1 MICWGCNVDGQTD
14 IPEVLRAGAVALAA
28 GTKNTCGVDV
38 RGHMVCFGID
48 KWGITDVPYDMTEHA
63 TVFSIGI
70 AHVIGLDLDGYA
82 HCWGRNIGQ
91 CEI

>member
-1 MICWGCNVDGQTD
+1 
-14 IPEVLRAGAVALAA
+14 
-28 GTKNTCGVDV
+28 
-38 RGHMVCFGID
+38 MVCFGID